1 MTAVLAGPDHLR
13 VDIRN
18 QGSGAQPLVLLP
30 GIGASLDLY
39 EGFRTAFGRRETV
52 GIDPPGVG
60 GSAVPRR
67 PMTMAATPM
76 PA

>member
-52 GIDPPGVG
+52 GIDPP
-60 GSAVPRR
+60 AWAAR
-67 PMTMAATPM
+67 PFPAAP
-76 PA
+76 